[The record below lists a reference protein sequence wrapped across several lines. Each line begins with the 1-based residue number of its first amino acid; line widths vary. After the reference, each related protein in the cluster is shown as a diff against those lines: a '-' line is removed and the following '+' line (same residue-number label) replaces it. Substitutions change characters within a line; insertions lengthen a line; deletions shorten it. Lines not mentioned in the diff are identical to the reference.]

1 MKKLKIIAIILCL
14 ATVIGLCI
22 ACSGDKKDDGKN
34 DDKNAY
40 QFPEDG
46 ILTPLENGKA
56 PFAPDGKNPSFVGN
70 KLLVFFDFYNENAG
84 LDLADNT
91 EISYKVKGS
100 DGKVKEGKTKLDT
113 TVKSIKN
120 DYGYV
125 GVCFDPGM
133 TFDIYKSA
141 SFSISFNDKSGKT
154 FYVNDQKII
163 KGISYYGVE
172 QKDYDKYLGEF
183 VKTTI
188 TTNTIKQEGTINGN
202 KYYFNIDLSD
212 WSRETKANQI
222 VMISRLFWQVYPA
235 MYERFGADVNSPKII
250 NMTIDSKSDTLASV
264 AGGNKMHLR
273 NDWLGNNPTDYDCL
287 THELGHVI
295 QNSWNRSYCEFNEC
309 VELFAEYSRYVY
321 AFDDGAIN
329 DDHWSLPTVS
339 SESTRKTS
347 KRFFVWLDYTYSTKE
362 VDIIKRYVTF
372 ACNDVYKTADWETK
386 AWPEILKGTELE
398 GKTIDEVWEM
408 YKNSQFAILSTKAT
422 STGTSPLLQ
431 KYSDVRTKL
440 KTLHVQ

>member
-14 ATVIGLCI
+14 ATVLGLCI
-22 ACSGDKKDDGKN
+22 ACSGDKKDDGKK

-113 TVKSIKN
+113 SVKSIKN

-154 FYVNDQKII
+154 FYVNDQKIV
-163 KGISYYGVE
+163 KGMVL
-172 QKDYDKYLGEF
+172 LGAVTF
-183 VKTTI
+183 
-188 TTNTIKQEGTINGN
+188 
-202 KYYFNIDLSD
+202 DL
-212 WSRETKANQI
+212 
-222 VMISRLFWQVYPA
+222 V
-235 MYERFGADVNSPKII
+235 
-250 NMTIDSKSDTLASV
+250 
-264 AGGNKMHLR
+264 
-273 NDWLGNNPTDYDCL
+273 
-287 THELGHVI
+287 
-295 QNSWNRSYCEFNEC
+295 
-309 VELFAEYSRYVY
+309 
-321 AFDDGAIN
+321 
-329 DDHWSLPTVS
+329 
-339 SESTRKTS
+339 S
-347 KRFFVWLDYTYSTKE
+347 KRK
-362 VDIIKRYVTF
+362 K
-372 ACNDVYKTADWETK
+372 K
-386 AWPEILKGTELE
+386 
-398 GKTIDEVWEM
+398 
-408 YKNSQFAILSTKAT
+408 
-422 STGTSPLLQ
+422 
-431 KYSDVRTKL
+431 
-440 KTLHVQ
+440 